1 MLLRKSTGESVDAA
15 KDTALDSFLM
25 YLRAERNLSPN
36 TIRAYALD
44 TSHFLAWLDRGGV
57 RLDGVDHRLIRRYL
71 AFLQNFALSRST
83 LARKI
88 ASIRSFLNFA
98 HRRLGLCQANPAGLI
113 SLPKRPARLPKTLKP
128 GTVDRLAGLPDSRSA
143 AGQRDKAIL
152 ETLYACGIRVGEL
165 TAIDIGDI
173 NWRETEIRVFG
184 KGSKERLVFMTDT
197 AAAALKLYIDS
208 GRKRLL
214 RANPAGTAAVFLNK
228 YGERLSTGAVRRMIK
243 KYAGDCGEDR
253 SISPHS
259 FRHTFATELLE
270 GGAGLRAVQE
280 LLGHVDLSS
289 TQIYTHLSKRKLR
302 RIYTQAHPRA

>member
-1 MLLRKSTGESVDAA
+1 VDAA

-71 AFLQNFALSRST
+71 AFLQNFTLSRST

-88 ASIRSFLNFA
+88 ASIRSFLNFT

-113 SLPKRPARLPKTLKP
+113 CLPKRPARLPKTLKP
-128 GTVDRLAGLPDSRSA
+128 GAVDRLAGLPDSRSA
-143 AGQRDKAIL
+143 SGQRDKAIL

-197 AAAALKLYIDS
+197 AAAVLKLYIDS
-208 GRKRLL
+208 GRQRLL

-228 YGERLSTGAVRRMIK
+228 YGERLSAGAVRRMIK
-243 KYAGDCGEDR
+243 KYAGDCGEDK